1 MVQEHRRIGILGGT
15 FDPIHVG
22 HLMLAEEAR
31 VQFGLEEVVFI
42 PAGTPWQKGEATDAE
57 DRYMMTLL
65 GTADNL
71 NFSVS
76 RIDIDRSGPTYT
88 LDTLQ
93 ELNAFYEGSAEL
105 YFITGADTIREV
117 FTWKEPEKVLQAA
130 RFVTAARPGFD
141 LGDPALLAERVTLM
155 NAPVMDISSTDIRR
169 RISEGIAF
177 RYLVPERVAQYIF
190 GRGLYSKE
198 NVPQESDV

>member
-1 MVQEHRRIGILGGT
+1 M
-15 FDPIHVG
+15 
-22 HLMLAEEAR
+22 
-31 VQFGLEEVVFI
+31 QFGLEEVVFI
-42 PAGTPWQKGEATDAE
+42 PAGTPWQKGEVTDAE

-65 GTADNL
+65 GTSDNL

-169 RISEGIAF
+169 RISEGLAF
-177 RYLVPERVAQYIF
+177 RYLVPERVAQYIL